1 MVFEAAIKDSAQTF
15 RSATGYGAKNNATQS
30 AIDLMVEDG
39 LEFVIMANRQE
50 IARYADPDEIF
61 DSVKKHLWNY
71 INRESKEKKIDAA
84 AKAEDE
90 ATGDDLKPAAEAEE
104 EATGDDLKPAA
115 KAEEKAANGSTTSI
129 KTPSIS
135 RNAAASVIVGS
146 KRPAIVT
153 PTNPGP
159 TPAKKPASSSKLGG
173 LGNTSST
180 KKQGSITD
188 YWRRN

>member
-1 MVFEAAIKDSAQTF
+1 MTNAF
-15 RSATGYGAKNNATQS
+15 RTATSRRAKANAVRTTVS
-30 AIDLMVEDG
+30 LMENV
-39 LEFVIMANRQE
+39 EFVVMENRDK
-50 IARYADPDEIF
+50 ILRYADADEIF
-61 DSVKKHLWNY
+61 DCVRDHLRSSMNQ
-71 INRESKEKKIDAA
+71 NRDDALIAAAKAEEEATGDALKPA

-90 ATGDDLKPAAEAEE
+90 ATGDDLKPAAKAEE
-104 EATGDDLKPAA
+104 EAAD
-115 KAEEKAANGSTTSI
+115 GSTTSV